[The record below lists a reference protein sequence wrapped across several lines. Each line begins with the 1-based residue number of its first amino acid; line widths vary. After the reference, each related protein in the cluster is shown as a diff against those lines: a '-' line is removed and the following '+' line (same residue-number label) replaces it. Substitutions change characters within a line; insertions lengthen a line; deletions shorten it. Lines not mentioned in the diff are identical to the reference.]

1 MISIRQLSSN
11 PVEHKLS
18 LTNWQGLLTSIFW
31 GTLNT
36 HTAIQAFCVHIYCH
50 EKKRTFPILIFV
62 TKEIK
67 PVQMMFLES
76 YLIISNI
83 QGLCIIENPKNCSS
97 RSSLN
102 KESST
107 GFYIVFP
114 HVENSYSSEM
124 IETDAS

>member
-18 LTNWQGLLTSIFW
+18 LPKNRSKKYDHALLTLIFW

-50 EKKRTFPILIFV
+50 EKKRTFPILTFV

-67 PVQMMFLES
+67 PVQMFLES
-76 YLIISNI
+76 HLIISNI
-83 QGLCIIENPKNCSS
+83 QCLCIMENPKNCSS

-107 GFYIVFP
+107 GFYIKFFHMWKTVIL
-114 HVENSYSSEM
+114 EK
-124 IETDAS
+124 